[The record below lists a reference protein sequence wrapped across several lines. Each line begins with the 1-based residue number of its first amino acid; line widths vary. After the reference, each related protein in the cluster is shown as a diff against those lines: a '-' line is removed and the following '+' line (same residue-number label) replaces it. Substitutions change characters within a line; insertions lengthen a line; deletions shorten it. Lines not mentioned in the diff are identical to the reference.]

1 MSCLVTVIIP
11 THNRPDLLDE
21 AISSVVNQTLA
32 DCEIIVV
39 DDCSTPPVN
48 PAQIQEKFGT
58 KIKVLRHPASL
69 GGATAKNTGIKA
81 ASGKY
86 IAFLDDDDLYA
97 PTYLEK
103 AVSTLENHP
112 EINTLFMSVAWFGP
126 NSKWTH
132 ESYTDAMNKILADL
146 AGTQVTET
154 LLEFDADRLFKALL
168 KRVPMAF
175 QRPVATR
182 EQVRQIGLYQED
194 CLLWDCDWALRAALN
209 GRCGL
214 VTEGL
219 YLQRSAG
226 QGYSSQPRRRMDHS
240 LSNLEI
246 KKQLI
251 KRNVRPDL
259 AKLIRLNY
267 IQSAQDLSWEYINQ
281 NQGLLAVKTML
292 ASFQYGIHFLQI
304 KFLAHALYSC
314 GLSLFSK
321 IRR

>member
-1 MSCLVTVIIP
+1 MATFISVIIP

-21 AISSVVNQTLA
+21 AISSVVDQTLS
-32 DCEIIVV
+32 DWEIIVV
-39 DDCSTPPVN
+39 DDFSN
-48 PAQIQEKFGT
+48 PCVSPEQLQEKFGP
-58 KIKVLRHPASL
+58 KIRVLQHSSSM
-69 GGATAKNTGIKA
+69 GGAAAKNTGIKA

-103 AVSTLENHP
+103 AVSTLQKHP

-175 QRPVATR
+175 QRPVAAR
-182 EQVRQIGLYQED
+182 EQVMQIGLYQED

-209 GRCGL
+209 GQCGL

-226 QGYSSQPRRRMDHS
+226 QGYSSQPRRRVDHS

-281 NQGLLAVKTML
+281 NQGLLAIRTML
-292 ASFQYGIHFLQI
+292 TSFRYGIHFLQI
-304 KFLAHALYSC
+304 KFLAHAIYSW
-314 GLSLFSK
+314 GLSLRSK
-321 IRR
+321 EQK